1 MVQQQRTEAALMCE
15 NRSGGSESGGGN
27 GGSGYARRSSGSD
40 PGAISRRGS
49 GHADA
54 AHYAALEEK
63 VTHAKPCCFLI
74 PHCAVCMGT
83 QMWLGAQGLS
93 LYSC

>member
-1 MVQQQRTEAALMCE
+1 MTSLLCYSRQAPTLTLDRD
-15 NRSGGSESGGGN
+15 RSGGSESGGG
-27 GGSGYARRSSGSD
+27 GGYARRSSGSD

-63 VTHAKPCCFLI
+63 VTHAKPCCFL
-74 PHCAVCMGT
+74 
-83 QMWLGAQGLS
+83 S
-93 LYSC
+93 LQSAWAPRCGWVHRV